1 MKVAL
6 TVQLI
11 KLDRLSE
18 PLVVQYD
25 SALNQSIKL
34 KPNDVV
40 LIGCPSNEAIQ
51 IGIVKQV
58 PVTTDGLTSRRPTVV
73 GRIEWPVKPLKKL
86 VAQFKLEQLMEDQV

>member
-40 LIGCPSNEAIQ
+40 LIGYPSNEAIQ

-58 PVTTDGLTSRRPTVV
+58 PVTTDGLTSRRQPSLAALN
-73 GRIEWPVKPLKKL
+73 GPLSR
-86 VAQFKLEQLMEDQV
+86 

>member
-18 PLVVQYD
+18 PLVVQYG

-40 LIGCPSNEAIQ
+40 LIGCPSNDAIQ

-58 PVTTDGLTSRRPTVV
+58 PVTTDALTSRRPTVV

-86 VAQFKLEQLMEDQV
+86 VVQFKLEQLMAGKV

>member
-25 SALNQSIKL
+25 SALNQSIK
-34 KPNDVV
+34 
-40 LIGCPSNEAIQ
+40 IEAQ
-51 IGIVKQV
+51 
-58 PVTTDGLTSRRPTVV
+58 
-73 GRIEWPVKPLKKL
+73 
-86 VAQFKLEQLMEDQV
+86 